1 MTPSNFF
8 STAGMEGQQSVE
20 YWRHVMAEVY
30 FRLDIQ
36 SAHADRLR
44 AELLCWKSDV
54 LRISN
59 CKADVYRIIR
69 RREAAKGDKTEG
81 FIFAFPTRHPVRFE
95 QRGREGLALPGS
107 VYILNTAEPFVVD
120 QPDAWEGITLQ
131 IDRERLAGRIA
142 GIDDLCASVD
152 FSSPLLVPTITT
164 LGEQVLKL
172 QPSEHS
178 ARIEECIIDLLCLMI
193 ECRDQRD
200 NGALLRETL
209 GRIGMINPHE
219 VGAASAAAS
228 SAQPG
233 WAAKAA
239 EERAAV
245 FERESAFGR
254 EIDRDI
260 ANAARR
266 IAALSTREREVLDRL
281 LEGRPNK
288 WIAYDLGIS
297 VRTVEIHRARMM
309 KRLRARRLAEV
320 IRLGVM
326 ARLKASSTRSNCS
339 GQPDFQT

>member
-30 FRLDIQ
+30 FRVDIQ
-36 SAHADRLR
+36 SARADRLR

-193 ECRDQRD
+193 ECCDQRD
-200 NGALLRETL
+200 NGALFRETL
-209 GRIGMINPHE
+209 GTSLFKRVNAYIRRNFADHSLTP
-219 VGAASAAAS
+219 
-228 SAQPG
+228 
-233 WAAKAA
+233 
-239 EERAAV
+239 ERAAADH
-245 FERESAFGR
+245 R
-254 EIDRDI
+254 
-260 ANAARR
+260 
-266 IAALSTREREVLDRL
+266 
-281 LEGRPNK
+281 
-288 WIAYDLGIS
+288 IS
-297 VRTVEIHRARMM
+297 VRYLHKIFHFHGTTFGQVVREE
-309 KRLRARRLAEV
+309 RLRQANLLIIGSRHRGTTNLGEVAYRCGFASQSHFCVSYKKRFGISPSGTVLAAE
-320 IRLGVM
+320 
-326 ARLKASSTRSNCS
+326 
-339 GQPDFQT
+339 